1 MKRMYIIPLISV
13 IKIDSEI
20 SLRLTSGITDVVKE
34 PGSGAAGMG
43 GETNNSGETGWER
56 ADAGPQLNNIQN
68 VLWQ

>member
-1 MKRMYIIPLISV
+1 MKRIYIIPLISV

-56 ADAGPQLNNIQN
+56 TDATPQLNNIQN